1 MNAILDARTVAIVK
15 PYTKERRQGVNGEFE
30 SEEVLF
36 RIAVDRNYKVTRT
49 ENGKTVT
56 DYPTDFWLA
65 KATGPI
71 AKIFADHCST
81 VKGDGKLQSRRLL
94 LEGSFETYKKD
105 RVYENTVNVDLSA
118 YGIQG
123 LVPITIKDVLPDTNT
138 IFMVSSLKFL
148 DKNPNAQQ
156 ASAGAVAT
164 AGVAGVAVAGAG
176 IAGAGVAGVN
186 GAGVPVAQQGTVA
199 PAQAPVAPAPGA
211 PTVVTPAVVAGTS
224 VNAQPGPAI
233 NPVEQAMNAP
243 VVDPNFAV
251 QGATAPF

>member
-15 PYTKERRQGVNGEFE
+15 PYTKEKRTGVNGEFE

-49 ENGKTVT
+49 ENGKQVT

-71 AKIFADHCST
+71 AKVFADHCSA

-164 AGVAGVAVAGAG
+164 AGVAGVAGVAAP
-176 IAGAGVAGVN
+176 AGVAGAVAPQAVQAPVN
-186 GAGVPVAQQGTVA
+186 VQAPVAGTGTVA
-199 PAQAPVAPAPGA
+199 P
-211 PTVVTPAVVAGTS
+211 VVAGATT
-224 VNAQPGPAI
+224 AQPAAVV
-233 NPVEQAMNAP
+233 NPVEGAMNAP